1 MLAFIFIVA
10 VTVIIVIAVKNLDPS
25 SQSESTPTSNKSW
38 EERFIEAARNNQ
50 NDLAGK
56 ILRKGAEAGDIYC
69 METLAL
75 YYSSEIQ
82 SGAKYGILPNSA
94 LSIFWYRRAADAG
107 SASAMMFLSYAYS
120 LGEGVEVDEDK
131 AFELMK
137 RAADTGHPEANK
149 GLAVSHYMNFNS
161 PHYDEG
167 KAIGCLKKAL
177 KTDKDYD
184 FASAASWLGHI
195 YGSQKTIAIN
205 DGKRISV
212 DNPYYNPKRAAYSYV
227 VAYYADSDYNM
238 DAAAKARE
246 SGYSISDEEL
256 RSWANDGRNLRY
268 NFNI

>member
-10 VTVIIVIAVKNLDPS
+10 VSVIIVIAIKNLDPS

-50 NDLAGK
+50 NDLARK

-75 YYSSEIQ
+75 YYSSDAQ

-94 LSIFWYRRAADAG
+94 LSVFWYRRAADAG
-107 SASAMMFLSYAYS
+107 SASAMMSLSYAYS

-131 AFELMK
+131 AFEFMK
-137 RAADTGHPEANK
+137 RAADTGHPGANK
-149 GLAVSHYMNFNS
+149 GLGDFYSS
-161 PHYDEG
+161 PLKPYCDHG
-167 KAIGCLKKAL
+167 KAIGCYKKAL
-177 KTDKDYD
+177 KTNNSYD
-184 FASAASWLGHI
+184 FAVAASSLG
-195 YGSQKTIAIN
+195 YEYLTPKKLIN
-205 DGKRISV
+205 VNGLPTSV

-227 VAYYADSDYNM
+227 VAYYADSDYNI
-238 DAAAKARE
+238 DAPAKARE

>member
-1 MLAFIFIVA
+1 MLAFIFVVA
-10 VTVIIVIAVKNLDPS
+10 ISVIIVIAIKNLDPS
-25 SQSESTPTSNKSW
+25 SQSESTSTSNKSW
-38 EERFIEAARNNQ
+38 KERFVEAARNNQ

-75 YYSSEIQ
+75 YYSSDIQ
-82 SGAKYGILPNSA
+82 SGIKYGIQPNSA
-94 LSIFWYRRAADAG
+94 LSVFWYRRAADAG

-120 LGEGVEVDEDK
+120 LGEGVEADEDK

-137 RAADTGHPEANK
+137 RAADTGHPKANK
-149 GLAVSHYMNFNS
+149 DLAVSHYMNFNS

-268 NFNI
+268 NFII

>member
-10 VTVIIVIAVKNLDPS
+10 VSVIIVIAIKNLDPS

-50 NDLAGK
+50 NDLARK

-69 METLAL
+69 METLAR
-75 YYSSEIQ
+75 YSSSDAQ

-107 SASAMMFLSYAYS
+107 SASAMMSLSYAYS
-120 LGEGVEVDEDK
+120 LGKGVEADEDK

-149 GLAVSHYMNFNS
+149 SLGDYYSNPLKSYCDH
-161 PHYDEG
+161 G
-167 KAIGCLKKAL
+167 KAIGCYKKAL
-177 KTDKDYD
+177 KTNDNYY
-184 FASAASWLGHI
+184 FAIAASALGNE
-195 YGSQKTIAIN
+195 YLTPKKLIN
-205 DGKRISV
+205 VNGLPTSV

-238 DAAAKARE
+238 DAPAKARE

>member
-50 NDLAGK
+50 NDLARK

-120 LGEGVEVDEDK
+120 LGEGVEVDED
-131 AFELMK
+131 
-137 RAADTGHPEANK
+137 
-149 GLAVSHYMNFNS
+149 
-161 PHYDEG
+161 